1 MLKKVIK
8 YMFIIIICLSL
19 VSCKKDD
26 YKEFKGEDFSIKL
39 PKDFRNIPSD
49 NFTYYYKSGSIVITV
64 LKEDFKS
71 LNKYK
76 LDSNSTTEEYLKVVS
91 SLNNKNYEIIN
102 KENYSYLVYD
112 TDEFYHMT
120 SSFKSND
127 SFWLVNYFC
136 LIKDKD
142 KYENEF
148 IKWNDNILFM

>member
-19 VSCKKDD
+19 ISCKKDD

-49 NFTYYYKSGSIVITV
+49 SFTYYYKSGSTVITII
-64 LKEDFKS
+64 KEDFES
-71 LNKYK
+71 LSKYK

-91 SLNNKNYEIIN
+91 SLNNKNYEITN

-120 SSFKSND
+120 SSFKSSD

-136 LIKDKD
+136 LVKDKD
-142 KYENEF
+142 KYKDEF
-148 IKWNDNILFM
+148 IKWNDSIEI